1 MSKIPLNL
9 ESFWMPFTD
18 NRDFKSAPRMLAS
31 AKGMYYYGEDGSPKL
46 DAAAGLWC
54 TNAGHGRAEIA
65 NAVSQQLLEMDFA
78 PCFQIGH
85 SLAFEY
91 ANRLTALTPGDLNHV
106 FFTNSG
112 SEAVDTALKIALAW
126 HKRRGDGSRQL
137 MVGREKAYH
146 GVGFGGISVGGLGA
160 NRNAFGSF
168 VPSAYLPDCLNIHLN
183 AFTAGLPEHGAELA
197 DNLEKIVSLHG
208 ADRIAAVIVEP
219 VSGAGGV
226 IMPPKGYLQRLRE
239 LCDRHGI
246 LLIFDEVITGFG
258 RLGAS
263 FAAERFG
270 VVPDIMTTAKGI
282 TNGTIPLGAVFVR
295 DKIYARFMENS
306 ARGVELCHGYTYS
319 AHPVACAAGMAT
331 LDIYKREG
339 LLTRAQTIEPYW
351 HKAMQRLQDA
361 PRVIDTRSLG
371 LIAAI
376 QFQPI
381 KERPG
386 TIGLELLKSCFE
398 NGLMVRALG
407 DTIALSPSLIVT
419 EDEIDIMVDI
429 ILRQIQK
436 LY

>member
-1 MSKIPLNL
+1 MSKSPIDL

-18 NRDFKSAPRMLAS
+18 NRDFKSAPRMLDS
-31 AKGMYYYGEDGSPKL
+31 AKGMYYYGEDGHLKL

-54 TNAGHGRAEIA
+54 TNAGHGREEIA

-78 PCFQIGH
+78 PCFQVGH
-85 SLAFEY
+85 SLAFDY
-91 ANRLTALTPGDLNHV
+91 ASRLTALTPGDLNHV

-126 HKRRGDGSRQL
+126 HKQRGDGSRQL

-168 VPSAYLPDCLNIHLN
+168 VPAAYLPDCLNIHLN
-183 AFTAGLPEHGAELA
+183 AFTSGIPEHGVELA
-197 DNLEKIVSLHG
+197 DNLENIVSLHG

-226 IMPPKGYLQRLRE
+226 IMPPRGYLQRLRE

-258 RLGAS
+258 RLGAP

-295 DKIYARFMENS
+295 DKIYDSFMEKTDH
-306 ARGVELCHGYTYS
+306 GVELFHGYTYS

-331 LDIYKREG
+331 LDIYNREG
-339 LLTRAQTIEPYW
+339 LLTRAKTIEPYW
-351 HKAMQRLQDA
+351 HKAIQRLQGA

-386 TIGLELLKSCFE
+386 TIGLELLKACFE

-419 EDEIDIMVDI
+419 EEEIDTMVDI
-429 ILRQIQK
+429 ILRQIQR

>member
-1 MSKIPLNL
+1 MSKIPLDL

-18 NRDFKSAPRMLAS
+18 NRDFKSAPRILAS
-31 AKGMYYYGEDGSPKL
+31 AKGMYYCGEDGQMKL

-54 TNAGHGRAEIA
+54 SNAGHSRPEIA

-78 PCFQIGH
+78 PCFQVGH

-91 ANRLTALTPGDLNHV
+91 ANRLTTMTPGDLNHV

-126 HKRRGDGSRQL
+126 HKQRGDGARQL

-146 GVGFGGISVGGLGA
+146 GVGFGGISVGGLRS

-168 VPSAYLPDCLNIHLN
+168 LPSAHLPDCLNIGLN
-183 AFTAGLPEHGAELA
+183 AFTAGLPKHGVELA
-197 DNLEKIVSLHG
+197 DSLETIVTLHG

-226 IMPPKGYLQRLRE
+226 IMPPKGYLERLRMI
-239 LCDRHGI
+239 CDRHGI

-270 VVPDIMTTAKGI
+270 VIPDIMTAAKGI
-282 TNGTIPLGAVFVR
+282 TNGTFPLGAVFVR
-295 DKIYARFMENS
+295 DKIYQGFMENS
-306 ARGVELCHGYTYS
+306 DRGVELSHGYTYS

-331 LDIYKREG
+331 LDIYQREG
-339 LLTRAQTIEPYW
+339 LFTRALTIEPYW
-351 HKAMQRLQDA
+351 HKAIQRLQGA

-407 DTIALSPSLIVT
+407 DSIALSPPLIVS
-419 EDEIDIMVDI
+419 EEEIDTMIDI
-429 ILRQIQK
+429 ILRQIQR